1 MKSSK
6 DFQEPALRAVLM
18 MLLSPN
24 GYILSEASFQLPE
37 WDCSDDLA
45 GVYEAKFTP
54 MYKIQG
60 GKVTQ
65 GKSSQKL

>member
-1 MKSSK
+1 
-6 DFQEPALRAVLM
+6 M

>member
-6 DFQEPALRAVLM
+6 GVQELALREVLM
-18 MLLSPN
+18 ILLSAN
-24 GYILSEASFQLPE
+24 GYILSKASFELPE
-37 WDCSDDLA
+37 RDCSDDLA
-45 GVYEAKFTP
+45 GVYGAKFTP

-65 GKSSQKL
+65 GK